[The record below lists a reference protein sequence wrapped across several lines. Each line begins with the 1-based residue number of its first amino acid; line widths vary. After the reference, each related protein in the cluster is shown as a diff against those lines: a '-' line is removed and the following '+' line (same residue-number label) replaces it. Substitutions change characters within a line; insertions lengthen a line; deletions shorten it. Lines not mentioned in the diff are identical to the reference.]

1 MAFQQTDLDALNAAL
16 VSGAKYVRIGDRLI
30 EYRTQAELVAVI
42 SYVQSQL
49 AASAPLTTSPNLIQ
63 PTFSKFNNG
72 GGHGEGGG
80 GPADG
85 GGGPWY

>member
-1 MAFQQTDLDALNAAL
+1 MAVTQTDLDSLNAAL
-16 VSGAKYVRIGDRLI
+16 LSGAKYVRIGDRLI
-30 EYRTQAELVAVI
+30 EYRLQSELI
-42 SYVQSQL
+42 ELINYVQSQL
-49 AASAPLTTSPNLIQ
+49 AAPAPLTTSPNLIQ

-85 GGGPWY
+85 GGGNWY